1 MKLFPLTDEQ
11 REQIE
16 NLAAIGYTPEETGII
31 VLDGFMNVDGM
42 KSLKEST
49 FMLEDFIK
57 AATDPESN
65 IYYHIRRGQLLAA
78 ANEQIKLYEKA
89 GKGDVTASQQL
100 AKIRRSKGWEI
111 SKLDIFGGFPPSGGT
126 EGGILQKLEDYIQ
139 SGSVNKLSAEEAI
152 YIEALTLFNSLARK
166 YGRRNTIRF
175 FTKEP
180 FNLKY
185 ARASEM
191 YDEAI
196 ALFYTD
202 RNVEKK
208 ALRNLKAEQLDEAAM
223 IVRDNAQSS
232 KDWEVFANIT
242 MQSAKLQE
250 LDKPDVEKLPLQ
262 AYQKPIRVYSLD
274 TESIGLPKIDRQDL
288 ANQIEALEIPER
300 DKIRLRKD
308 ALIEPFNIQE
318 TLDELEEESKSEE

>member
-1 MKLFPLTDEQ
+1 MKLFPLTEEQ
-11 REQIE
+11 RNQIE
-16 NLAAIGYTPEETGII
+16 SLSGLAYTAEEIGI
-31 VLDGFMNVDGM
+31 VILNAFLEVDGM

-49 FMLEDFIK
+49 YMLQDFVQ
-57 AATDPESN
+57 AAADPDSN
-65 IYYHIRRGQLLAA
+65 IYYHIRRGQLMAS
-78 ANEQIKLYEKA
+78 ANEQLAILTDA
-89 GKGDVTASQQL
+89 LKGDVNASQQL
-100 AKIRRSKGWEI
+100 SKIRRSRGWEI
-111 SKLDIFGGFPPSGGT
+111 SKLDVFGGF
-126 EGGILQKLEDYIQ
+126 EDKKLLDKLEDYIQ
-139 SGSVNKLSAEEAI
+139 SGSVNNLSAEEAI
-152 YIEALTLFNSLARK
+152 YIDALTLFNSLGNK

-196 ALFYTD
+196 SLLNID
-202 RNVEKK
+202 RNVPKK
-208 ALRNLKAEQLDEAAM
+208 ALRNRKAEQLEEAAI

-232 KDWEVFANIT
+232 KDWEVYANII
-242 MQSAKLQE
+242 MQAAKLQE
-250 LDKPDVEKLPLQ
+250 LDKPDIEKLPLQ